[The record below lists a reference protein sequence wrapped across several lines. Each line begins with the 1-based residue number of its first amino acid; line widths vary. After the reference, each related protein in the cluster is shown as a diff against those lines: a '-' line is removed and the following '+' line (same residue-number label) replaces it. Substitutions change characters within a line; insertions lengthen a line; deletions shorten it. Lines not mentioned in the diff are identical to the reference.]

1 MKYRVDQGN
10 SVFPPIIQVN
20 QTHVRVY
27 WDQGTEQHEGMDGKT
42 VTMHTGKFVEVE
54 GTFTDP
60 VEASR
65 KQLIDEI
72 NEYDVSSAVNE
83 FTLNGTPIWIPRAD
97 REALMRRFEA
107 EKAAGRETTNINQAG
122 QTYTLPIDTAITM
135 MNQLEVYAADS
146 YDCTQAHL
154 GAAAALTEFND
165 IVAYDYTT
173 GYPPKL
179 AF

>member
-1 MKYRVDQGN
+1 MNYKIDHANTRQPDVLR
-10 SVFPPIIQVN
+10 VN
-20 QTHVRVY
+20 QQATRVY
-27 WDQGTEQHEGMDGKT
+27 WNQKKKKVTDADGNSYDIFEA
-42 VTMHTGKFVEVE
+42 KFIEVA
-54 GTFTDP
+54 TTSTDK
-60 VEASR
+60 VAIAR
-65 KQLIDEI
+65 QQLLDEI
-72 NEYDVSSAVNE
+72 AAYDVSSAVNE
-83 FTLNGTPIWIPRAD
+83 FTLNGTPMWIPRAD

-107 EKAAGRETTNINQAG
+107 EKAASRETTNINQAG
-122 QTYTLPIDTAITM
+122 QTYTLPIDTAIAM

-173 GYPPKL
+173 GYPSKL